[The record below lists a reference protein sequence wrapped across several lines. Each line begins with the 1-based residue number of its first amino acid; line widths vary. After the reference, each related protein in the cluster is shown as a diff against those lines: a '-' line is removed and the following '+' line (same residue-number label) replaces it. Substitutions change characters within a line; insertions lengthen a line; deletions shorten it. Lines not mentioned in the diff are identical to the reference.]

1 MSDII
6 IRKAVA
12 GDATGIAIVRAYTWA
27 TAYHGLMP
35 DSVLAGRIDAV
46 PQNAG
51 RMKNLIEKGLFNYVV
66 AIHNNAVIG
75 FAGYGISRD
84 SDYPDDGEIS
94 ALYVLEGFA
103 GMGTGRKIFEF
114 AAGQLKAAGHQNMI
128 INCLCGN
135 PSINFYRHMG
145 GKIVGSREDEIFG
158 GHKIQEDILRF
169 EL

>member
-1 MSDII
+1 MDDII
-6 IRKAVA
+6 IRKATA

-51 RMKNLIEKGLFNYVV
+51 RMKSFIEKGLFEYIV
-66 AIHNNAVIG
+66 ATHNNAVIG
-75 FAGYGISRD
+75 FAGYGKSRNPE
-84 SDYPDDGEIS
+84 YPDDGEIS
-94 ALYVLEGFA
+94 ALYVLKGFA

-114 AAGQLKAAGHQNMI
+114 AARQLKKDGYTNMI

-145 GKIVGSREDEIFG
+145 GQIVGSREDEIFG
-158 GHKIQEDILRF
+158 GHKIKEDIIRF
-169 EL
+169 NL

>member
-1 MSDII
+1 MSDIT

-35 DSVLAGRIDAV
+35 DSVLAGRINDV
-46 PQNAG
+46 SQNAV
-51 RMKNLIEKGLFNYVV
+51 RMKNLIEKGSFNYAV

-75 FAGYGISRD
+75 FAGYGKSRD
-84 SDYPDDGEIS
+84 NHYPDDGEIS
-94 ALYVLEGFA
+94 ALYVLKGFA

-114 AAGQLKAAGHQNMI
+114 ASGQLKTVGHRNMI

-135 PSINFYRHMG
+135 PSINFYKHMG
-145 GKIVGSREDEIFG
+145 GKIIGSREDEIFG
-158 GHKIQEDILRF
+158 GYKIKEDILRF